1 MEPDC
6 LSPLPAVTIQS
17 LGGEAGVRKLVILE
31 VHMNFQPKGIIPAM
45 VTPVTADGKINVEA
59 LKKLTNYLIEGGVH
73 GLFPVGSQGEFYALT
88 FEEKKRVTEVVVE
101 EARGRV
107 PVYAGTG
114 AITTREAIAL
124 TKMAEAAGVSAVSV
138 ITPFFIRPS
147 EGELFDY
154 YSAVAKATRLPV
166 LLYNNP
172 QRTGINISAEF
183 VARACQVENIVGIKD
198 SSGDLTL
205 TAEYIRRTK
214 ERFSVLAG
222 RDTLIYGTL
231 CYGGKGAIA
240 ATANV
245 APKVVVEIYEAFKA
259 GDWKRS
265 LEAQFRLA
273 PLRLAFD
280 LGTFPVVIK
289 EALNLIGIDAGV
301 GVPPVG
307 GINPAA
313 KEELRGILRNMGLLQ

>member
-1 MEPDC
+1 
-6 LSPLPAVTIQS
+6 
-17 LGGEAGVRKLVILE
+17 
-31 VHMNFQPKGIIPAM
+31 MNFQPKGIIPAM
-45 VTPVTADGKINVEA
+45 VTPVSSGGKINVAA
-59 LKKLTNYLIEGGVH
+59 LRKLTNYLIKGGVH

-88 FEEKKRVTEVVVE
+88 FEEKKRMIEVVVE
-101 EARGRV
+101 ETRGRV

-114 AITTREAIAL
+114 AATTREVIAL
-124 TKMAEAAGVSAVSV
+124 TKMAEAAGVNAVS
-138 ITPFFIRPS
+138 ILTPFFIRPN
-147 EGELFDY
+147 EEELFEHY
-154 YSAVAKATRLPV
+154 KTIARTTRLPV

-172 QRTGINISAEF
+172 QRTGVPISADF
-183 VARACQVENIVGIKD
+183 VVRASKIENIVGIKD

-205 TAEYIRRTK
+205 TSEYIRRTDDK
-214 ERFSVLAG
+214 FSVLAG

-231 CYGGKGAIA
+231 CYGGRGAIA

-245 APKVVVEIYEAFKA
+245 APKVVAEIYEAFLA

-301 GVPPVG
+301 GISPVG
-307 GINPAA
+307 GITPKA
-313 KEELRGILRNMGLLQ
+313 KADLKEILKKMKLL

>member
-1 MEPDC
+1 M
-6 LSPLPAVTIQS
+6 T
-17 LGGEAGVRKLVILE
+17 
-31 VHMNFQPKGIIPAM
+31 FQPLGIIPAM
-45 VTPVTADGKINVEA
+45 VTPFTTDGKINVEA
-59 LKKLTNYLIEGGVH
+59 LRKLTNYLIEGGVH

-88 FEEKKRVTEVVVE
+88 FEEKKKIIEVVVE

-124 TKMAEAAGVSAVSV
+124 TKMAEGTGVSAVSV
-138 ITPFFIRPS
+138 LTPFFIHPN
-147 EGELFDY
+147 ENELFEF
-154 YSAVAKATRLPV
+154 YSAIAHATRLPV

-172 QRTGINISAEF
+172 GRTGVNLSASF
-183 VARACQVENIVGIKD
+183 VVRAAKIENIVGIKD

-205 TAEYIRRTK
+205 TAEYIRRTDEK
-214 ERFSVLAG
+214 FSVLAG

-245 APKVVVEIYEAFKA
+245 APKLIVEIYESFQK
-259 GDWKRS
+259 GDLKRS
-265 LEAQFRLA
+265 LDAQFRLA

-301 GVPPVG
+301 GIPPIG
-307 GINPAA
+307 GIKPEA
-313 KEELRGILRNMGLLQ
+313 KAELRGILKNMGLLK

>member
-1 MEPDC
+1 MGALRFIGIEKIC
-6 LSPLPAVTIQS
+6 SVGIYCRRN
-17 LGGEAGVRKLVILE
+17 GGEK
-31 VHMNFQPKGIIPAM
+31 MDFQPKGIIPAM
-45 VTPVTADGKINVEA
+45 VTPVTSEGKINVDA
-59 LKKLTNYLIEGGVH
+59 LRKLTNYLIEGGVH

-88 FEEKKRVTEVVVE
+88 FEEKKRIIEVVVDE
-101 EARGRV
+101 TRGRV
-107 PVYAGTG
+107 PVYGGTG
-114 AITTREAIAL
+114 AVTTREAIAL
-124 TKMAEAAGVSAVSV
+124 TKMAQEAGVSAVS
-138 ITPFFIRPS
+138 ILTPFFIRPN
-147 EGELFDY
+147 EEELFEHY
-154 YSAVAKATRLPV
+154 RTIAKATRLPV

-172 QRTGINISAEF
+172 QRTGVPISADF
-183 VARACQVENIVGIKD
+183 VVRASKIENIVGIKD

-205 TAEYIRRTK
+205 TSEYIRRTR
-214 ERFSVLAG
+214 ENFSVLAG

-245 APKVVVEIYEAFKA
+245 APKVVVEIYEAFQA
-259 GDWKRS
+259 GDWTRS

-301 GVPPVG
+301 GIPPVG
-307 GINPAA
+307 GITPKA
-313 KEELRGILRNMGLLQ
+313 KADLKEILKNMKLLR